1 MKIDLD
7 IPVNIGDSIFLFD
20 EVSPEADVTDITV
33 VFERGKEKPTVIIG
47 WAQYDVGPDVTEL
60 WDEGDVYLDGL
71 VYLDDLGTTFW
82 FTYEDM
88 VKANR
93 KKLTEY
99 QLATDQAFKS
109 TYGEEI
115 KECSISKQ
123 IGCDGCEY
131 GNICQYQNKEL
142 L

>member
-20 EVSPEADVTDITV
+20 EARPEAEVADITV
-33 VFERGKEKPTVIIG
+33 SFESGREKPIIIIG
-47 WAQYDVGPDVTEL
+47 WAQYDVGPDITEL
-60 WDEGDVYLDGL
+60 WDEGEVD
-71 VYLDDLGTTFW
+71 LDDLGTTFW
-82 FTYEDM
+82 LTYEDM
-88 VKANR
+88 VRSNR

-99 QLATDQAFKS
+99 QLATDQAFRD

-115 KECSISKQ
+115 KECDISRR

-131 GNICQYQNKEL
+131 GNLCPYQNKEK
-142 L
+142 